1 MNRSRSDD
9 QHQPDHYRT
18 VTEIIDTNN
27 VYQKEFDITDY
38 EYKNE
43 AYLSKNSKR
52 QLYLMVAKYFVEV
65 IKELNIPDVRVLFD
79 GNEDDKI
86 FTFVYYSLAFVNNQM
101 LPHNKQ
107 FIDMKFVRIIDRKMS
122 IPTDPIVFYKSMD
135 SDDQTITCYVDTV
148 NIHRML
154 SKYVDVETRF
164 EPDDSKKEVFKLIDR
179 IKRVEQKNVDNALC
193 FNRITFADY
202 TPTMDETY
210 IQPFVALLIMFSNA
224 YLGLFKLMRSDF
236 QQYYH
241 YLLDHEGLLKERSL
255 PNISNIIMGH
265 FSFKVDGVDK
275 RHMGSLNFKM

>member
-1 MNRSRSDD
+1 MNRSRSEE
-9 QHQPDHYRT
+9 QQPDHYRT
-18 VTEIIDTNN
+18 VTEIIDINN

-43 AYLSKNSKR
+43 AYLRKNSKR

-65 IKELNIPDVRVLFD
+65 IKELNVPDVRILFD

-154 SKYVDVETRF
+154 SKYVDVETKF
-164 EPDDSKKEVFKLIDR
+164 EADDSKKEVFKLIDR
-179 IKRVEQKNVDNALC
+179 IKRVEQKNVETLC
-193 FNRITFADY
+193 FNRITFADQ
-202 TPTMDETY
+202 TPTMDEVY
-210 IQPFVALLIMFSNA
+210 VQPFVALLIMFSNA
-224 YLGLFKLMRSDF
+224 YLGLFKLLRSDF

-255 PNISNIIMGH
+255 PNIGNIIMGH
-265 FSFKVDGVDK
+265 FSFKVDGADK
-275 RHMGSLNFKM
+275 RQTGSLNFKI